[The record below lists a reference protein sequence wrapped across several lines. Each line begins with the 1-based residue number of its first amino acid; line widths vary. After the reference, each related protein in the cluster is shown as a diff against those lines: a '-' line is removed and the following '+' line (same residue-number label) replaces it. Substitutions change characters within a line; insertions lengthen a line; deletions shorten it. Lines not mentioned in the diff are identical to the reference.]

1 MSERR
6 WFNANLP
13 QTLYIA
19 QFLLYIDAFFMALGV
34 LFGGGLGLIGIVA
47 LTASIYGAQGIA
59 NEQKRGYQVAVVA
72 AFLPLVLR
80 LLLFLFGVE
89 SFGYVLTSGNVLNV
103 IFQYA
108 LIALLLHPMSREH
121 QKLWFS

>member
-1 MSERR
+1 M
-6 WFNANLP
+6 
-13 QTLYIA
+13 
-19 QFLLYIDAFFMALGV
+19 
-34 LFGGGLGLIGIVA
+34 
-47 LTASIYGAQGIA
+47 
-59 NEQKRGYQVAVVA
+59 
-72 AFLPLVLR
+72 
-80 LLLFLFGVE
+80 E